1 MVPFDPPSLQKRRNQ
16 HHRTSQVGCMQI
28 AWLAVEGQQV
38 RLLVGIVIL
47 GFRFQSLLLGEQD
60 RECDGASC
68 MWD

>member
-1 MVPFDPPSLQKRRNQ
+1 
-16 HHRTSQVGCMQI
+16 MQI
-28 AWLAVEGQQV
+28 AWLAVEGRQV

-68 MWD
+68 MWDQYDGP